1 MKKRVLSALLVLCM
15 ACGMVSTVWA
25 NDDAAAVPT
34 PSPTAETTLV
44 EVDPATPEVEDDA
57 GVPAGDED
65 ANSGAAADGTA
76 ASQTTGGAEEADVD
90 QPESTETQDDTD
102 SDSVMVGNGE
112 SGVEQPVS
120 IEDDTVSEPV
130 QDSIVTYQANAPQP
144 RATVAVENRIKNTGR
159 LVATVSGAGEG
170 ELTYTWYRSAD
181 GAAAVEVQP
190 VKVTGDDYNAQ
201 DNWLNVA
208 LDIES
213 LCEGKTT
220 AEKNAIRSQTYS
232 YYVVVKQGET
242 EVVRS
247 DAYQVPYY
255 AQLLNGD
262 FEAGDAHWA
271 TTASTD
277 TTIEIGSYSQ
287 EMYVY
292 GTTND
297 RPVTGGDTNF
307 AELNAGEAASL
318 YQDVLTVPGT
328 ELTWQLAHRAR
339 NAKAQNWEKDN
350 FIEDATDTMYVVIMS
365 ESDAEALL
373 NDAANRG
380 VNQQTLLSDMISEVL
395 PNGGSVQ
402 DAKYQLSDQE
412 TTVTVAVTEVTTASH
427 IDFVRR
433 DWVWNGLYYKY
444 TYSSSGQWGV
454 YGDSYKVPAGQYAT
468 RFFFVA
474 GNTQTNDVTVGNLID
489 DVWFSPELPPAN
501 PDQVTITGT
510 KTVTI
515 DELPSDYSVTI
526 KLSGSNNYTASQTI
540 QLTKNGN
547 GTYSGT
553 YAFTNISIA
562 ANSTPTFTVTEEVTG
577 EPSTELYEIS
587 NGGTVTSTN
596 GTTETFTGMTKT
608 IEVSR
613 GNTYTVNFNNTYIPK
628 TTTLTLKK
636 TFAGLSNEE
645 VYYLLFGQSEATEG
659 EAYWDA
665 NFSFDVNYCDL
676 EHTDDDG
683 GLKYMAFEEDIP
695 DAVAVPGTSTKVQNG
710 GALKVYAAR
719 LLTKPAS
726 AEQLGDAR
734 AATVTPASL
743 TQNSTTGDWTFETT
757 ITVPT
762 CTNANNFITVYEQH
776 GEVPGYAKLGTASTR
791 YTVSLNGA
799 TEGQDGYWTGNGKFV
814 CESGKQLEDMKGEN
828 DAYWIDGEG
837 EGDQKVGFARLAVTA
852 PTTISFTNHYTGKLN
867 VTKVIGGVN
876 EYTGAEAKTYTL
888 TLEPAHPTKLDLKS
902 DDGAQHG
909 LSGKTVH
916 YYTTDSNSTTP
927 LTIDQNGK
935 ISIPNVSVNTVI
947 HFIDLPAIQWQVGE
961 DTDSAAVTGYQ
972 LTQSVTDENNDVV
985 GDATHWNEYAANETI
1000 GGTLPS
1006 DGIVSVDSALDS
1018 VAVAKATVTNEYTRQ
1033 TQTLTVRKIVS
1044 GGMGSNT
1051 DDFNFTI
1058 TLVDTTMGTA
1068 PNYEPYD
1075 FTNVPPRLTQKTDE
1089 FDNKISGSY
1098 EFTLSGGEIIEI
1110 QLPYGVQA
1118 TVTEDLDSTSGYKVA
1133 SRQYTNNDLS
1143 EEDFETKHPFVEN
1156 DADQNVTI
1164 GVYNL
1169 YIDFKNTR
1177 TAVAPTGLESNHT
1190 TPYVLMITAAGM
1202 AGLALIGGIVARR
1215 IRRRRQE

>member
-15 ACGMVSTVWA
+15 ACSMVSTVWA

-44 EVDPATPEVEDDA
+44 EMDSATPEVEDDA
-57 GVPAGDED
+57 GAPAGDED
-65 ANSGAAADGTA
+65 ANSGAAADDTA

-102 SDSVMVGNGE
+102 SDQVMVGNGE

-130 QDSIVTYQANAPQP
+130 QDSIVTYQVNAPQP
-144 RATVAVENRIKNTGR
+144 RATVAVEDQIKSTGR

-220 AEKNAIRSQTYS
+220 AEKNTIRSQTYT

-242 EVVRS
+242 EVAQS

-297 RPVTGGDTNF
+297 LPVTGGDTNF
-307 AELNAGEAASL
+307 AELNAHEAASL

-339 NAKAQNWEKDN
+339 NAKAQDWERDN

-373 NDAANRG
+373 ADAAARRMT
-380 VNQQTLLSDMISEVL
+380 QQQLLTDMIEHAFDTGSVASDGNMTNAQYTLSDGK
-395 PNGGSVQ
+395 P
-402 DAKYQLSDQE
+402 
-412 TTVTVAVTEVTTASH
+412 VAVAVKEVTTTSH
-427 IDFVRR
+427 ITLGEGVWVRDGFLR
-433 DWVWNGLYYKY
+433 GHYEYPNA
-444 TYSSSGQWGV
+444 SSSGQWGV
-454 YGDSYKVPAGQYAT
+454 YGDSYKVPEGQYAT

-474 GNTQTNDVTVGNLID
+474 GDTQTNDVTVGNLID

-515 DELPSDYSVTI
+515 DKLPSGYSVTI
-526 KLSGSNNYTASQTI
+526 NLSGLSGSNNYTASQTI
-540 QLTKNGN
+540 QLTNNGN

-562 ANSTPTFTVTEEVTG
+562 ANSTPTFTVTEAVTG

-596 GTTETFTGMTKT
+596 GTTETFTGMTT
-608 IEVSR
+608 SVNVSR
-613 GNTYTVNFNNTYIPK
+613 GNTYTVDFNNTYIPK
-628 TTTLTLKK
+628 TTDLTITKTFVGLDEAKANQVWNALGFTVASNGSTLAPAIDKEDEVTASGNTFTATATIKGLTIGQAYTITETGAELDGYTLSTVAEVDEEGDTATAEIEALAQGTSVSFTNTYTRDTGTLTIQKQVTGLLDSDSAADE
-636 TFAGLSNEE
+636 TFTVTITGPADAAD
-645 VYYLLFGQSEATEG
+645 VTFK
-659 EAYWDA
+659 DA
-665 NFSFDVNYCDL
+665 NNSDKKFVL
-676 EHTDDDG
+676 AADG
-683 GLKYMAFEEDIP
+683 SKAEV
-695 DAVAVPGTSTKVQNG
+695 ANVAVQVGTNLVINNLPTDEYTVQETLPTGNTDILNGKYYFVNAQNG
-710 GALKVYAAR
+710 GKANVILDKNGKTATITNNYAPYYSVTIEKQVGGEMGSGEDWFDFTVSPKENGSLPEGMTITSTDSEVNRRIDMDDHTFQLKA
-719 LLTKPAS
+719 
-726 AEQLGDAR
+726 G
-734 AATVTPASL
+734 ATVTIGHLKANDAIVVIEAAS
-743 TQNSTTGDWTFETT
+743 QSGYKTT
-757 ITVPT
+757 INASG
-762 CTNANNFITVYEQH
+762 CTNASISDGGANGVVTI
-776 GEVPGYAKLGTASTR
+776 EVPS
-791 YTVSLNGA
+791 
-799 TEGQDGYWTGNGKFV
+799 
-814 CESGKQLEDMKGEN
+814 
-828 DAYWIDGEG
+828 
-837 EGDQKVGFARLAVTA
+837 
-852 PTTISFTNHYTGKLN
+852 
-867 VTKVIGGVN
+867 
-876 EYTGAEAKTYTL
+876 TGANSANLGKVVYT
-888 TLEPAHPTKLDLKS
+888 
-902 DDGAQHG
+902 
-909 LSGKTVH
+909 
-916 YYTTDSNSTTP
+916 
-927 LTIDQNGK
+927 
-935 ISIPNVSVNTVI
+935 
-947 HFIDLPAIQWQVGE
+947 
-961 DTDSAAVTGYQ
+961 
-972 LTQSVTDENNDVV
+972 
-985 GDATHWNEYAANETI
+985 
-1000 GGTLPS
+1000 
-1006 DGIVSVDSALDS
+1006 
-1018 VAVAKATVTNEYTRQ
+1018 
-1033 TQTLTVRKIVS
+1033 
-1044 GGMGSNT
+1044 
-1051 DDFNFTI
+1051 
-1058 TLVDTTMGTA
+1058 
-1068 PNYEPYD
+1068 
-1075 FTNVPPRLTQKTDE
+1075 
-1089 FDNKISGSY
+1089 
-1098 EFTLSGGEIIEI
+1098 
-1110 QLPYGVQA
+1110 
-1118 TVTEDLDSTSGYKVA
+1118 
-1133 SRQYTNNDLS
+1133 
-1143 EEDFETKHPFVEN
+1143 
-1156 DADQNVTI
+1156 
-1164 GVYNL
+1164 
-1169 YIDFKNTR
+1169 NTR

-1215 IRRRRQE
+1215 IRRRRED